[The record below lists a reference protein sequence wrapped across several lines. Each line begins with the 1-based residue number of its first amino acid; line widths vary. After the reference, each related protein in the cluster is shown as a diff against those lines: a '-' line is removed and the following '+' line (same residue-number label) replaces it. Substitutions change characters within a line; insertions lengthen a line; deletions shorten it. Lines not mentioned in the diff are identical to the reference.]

1 MSSSK
6 GNEVGFLPWPWAS
19 ICKITFCFSCQ
30 TGPDNIKITTK

>member
-6 GNEVGFLPWPWAS
+6 GIKVGFLPWPWAS
-19 ICKITFCFSCQ
+19 IFKIIICVSCQ